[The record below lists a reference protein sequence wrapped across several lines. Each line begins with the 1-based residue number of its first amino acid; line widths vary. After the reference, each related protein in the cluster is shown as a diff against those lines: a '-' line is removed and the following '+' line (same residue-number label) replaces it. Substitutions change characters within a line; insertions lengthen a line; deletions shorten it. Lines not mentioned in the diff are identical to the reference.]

1 MDKLS
6 IVITVYNEEDN
17 IKPLVKAVDEA
28 LVGFEYDI
36 IYVDDGSKDKTVKVI
51 KSLEHPRVHL
61 IELKKNY
68 GQSYAL
74 AAGIDYADGD
84 YIITMD
90 GDLQND
96 PTDIPMMLQESKD
109 GDFDLVTGIRQKRK
123 DNFVRTI
130 PSRIANFIVRKSTEV
145 YIKDNGCALK
155 LFKADAAK
163 AVGLYGEMH
172 RFIAILAHFEG
183 ATIKQVPVKHHAR
196 IHGVSKYG
204 LSRTFKVISDLML
217 MIFFKKH
224 MQKPMHLFGTTGA
237 ITLFAGLII
246 NLVLLVE
253 KFAFGEDIG
262 GRPLLMLGV
271 LLVIAGF
278 QLITTG
284 IILEFL
290 MRTYFESQD
299 KKPYRIRKITIGGQ
313 EKA

>member
-6 IVITVYNEEDN
+6 IVITVYNEEEN
-17 IKPLVKAVDEA
+17 IKPMVKAVDDA
-28 LVGFEYDI
+28 LTGFEYDI
-36 IYVDDGSKDKTVKVI
+36 IYVDDGSKDKTVKNI
-51 KSLEHPRVHL
+51 KALEHPRVHL

-74 AAGIDYADGD
+74 AAGIDYAEGD
-84 YIITMD
+84 YIVTMD

-96 PTDIPMMLQESKD
+96 PTDIPMMLKESKD
-109 GDFDLVTGIRQKRK
+109 GDYDLVTGIRQKRQ
-123 DNFVRTI
+123 DNFIRTI
-130 PSRIANFIVRKSTEV
+130 PSKIANYIVRKSTGV

-155 LFKADAAK
+155 LFKAEAAK
-163 AVGLYGEMH
+163 SVGLYGEMH

-183 ATIKQVPVKHHAR
+183 ATIKQVNVKHHAR
-196 IHGVSKYG
+196 IFGTSKYG

-237 ITLFAGLII
+237 LTLFAGIAI
-246 NLVLLVE
+246 NLLMLV
-253 KFAFGEDIG
+253 KKIMGEDIWG
-262 GRPLLMLGV
+262 KPLMLLGI
-271 LLVIAGF
+271 LLILAGF

-299 KKPYRIRKITIGGQ
+299 KKPYRIRKITIGGK